1 MICWETTL
9 VFTQNHILPGKVGV
23 FKMFQVH
30 FCAHLY
36 HHLLGWPRPSLQAL
50 PVLPALVYHHY
61 GAIAASKEWDDH
73 PHEKAPMQS
82 TWHGEKP
89 LEWKGYHMKWC
100 RILLYSTY
108 TFSFHTSSHGC
119 SLFCFSGSP
128 RRSCS
133 SSHWGPL
140 AWNLPEVFTHPHPH
154 HTRIWDDQVSKLRNL
169 VFFFR
174 GNIVKVSRTRNFNK
188 KMNRNSK
195 SINIQIDEWI
205 KQMNE

>member
-1 MICWETTL
+1 M
-9 VFTQNHILPGKVGV
+9 V
-23 FKMFQVH
+23 
-30 FCAHLY
+30 
-36 HHLLGWPRPSLQAL
+36 PSL
-50 PVLPALVYHHY
+50 PARNGMIIPTKKLLCKPPGMVKNHWNERVPY
-61 GAIAASKEWDDH
+61 EV
-73 PHEKAPMQS
+73 MQDFV
-82 TWHGEKP
+82 
-89 LEWKGYHMKWC
+89 
-100 RILLYSTY
+100 YSTY
-108 TFSFHTSSHGC
+108 TFSLSH
-119 SLFCFSGSP
+119 LFPWLQPFCFSGSP

-205 KQMNE
+205 NRWMNKQMNEYM

>member
-1 MICWETTL
+1 
-9 VFTQNHILPGKVGV
+9 
-23 FKMFQVH
+23 MFQVH

-89 LEWKGYHMKWC
+89 LEWKGTIWSDAGFCIFNLHFF
-100 RILLYSTY
+100 I
-108 TFSFHTSSHGC
+108 SH
-119 SLFCFSGSP
+119 LFPWLQPFCFSGSP

-205 KQMNE
+205 NRWMNKQMNEYM